1 MTPEERKATPRFDYL
16 TPCIA
21 DADAGF
27 GGTGNVMKLVKMFVE
42 NGAAGIHIEDQK
54 VGAKKCGHLGGKVV
68 VSTREHLNRLQAARL
83 QADIMGVELVIV
95 ARTDALSAAFIDSD
109 IDPTDHP
116 YIVGM
121 VEGGEEMTFPEAGVY
136 YITRQFPEG
145 EMRDKRLQ
153 HWDERCTNLSLNQA
167 KQFAESLGFKLEF
180 DWDACRSYEGYF
192 KLKGN
197 V

>member
-1 MTPEERKATPRFDYL
+1 
-16 TPCIA
+16 
-21 DADAGF
+21 
-27 GGTGNVMKLVKMFVE
+27 
-42 NGAAGIHIEDQK
+42 
-54 VGAKKCGHLGGKVV
+54 
-68 VSTREHLNRLQAARL
+68 
-83 QADIMGVELVIV
+83 MGVELIIV

-109 IDPTDHP
+109 IDPIDHP

-153 HWDERCTNLSLNQA
+153 HWNETCTNLSLNQA

-180 DWDACRSYEGYF
+180 DWDACRSYEGFF

-197 V
+197 VEYCVKRGVQYSQFADMLWMETPKPEISVAKEFADGVHAENPNVMLAYNLSPSFNWDSSGMTD